1 MKKQII
7 VLMAI
12 MMIGV
17 AVAGV
22 TLLDKATFTPKPVDA
37 NTRQEGIIT
46 FDCDGK
52 GMQLYLD
59 EPDMNI
65 DDDFEYEVAKLCG
78 KEVTNARD
86 WTSRDFKEKVI
97 GGETKRSFNETKL
110 NVLALAAIK

>member
-22 TLLDKATFTPKPVDA
+22 TLLDKATFTPKPVDT
-37 NTRQEGIIT
+37 NTRHEGVVT
-46 FDCDGK
+46 FDCGGK
-52 GMQLYLD
+52 SMQLYLD

-65 DDDFEYEVAKLCG
+65 DDDFEYEVAKLCD

-86 WTSRDFKEKVI
+86 WTGRDFKEKVI
-97 GGETKRSFNETKL
+97 AGETKRSFNETKL
-110 NVLALAAIK
+110 NVLALASIK